1 MKVILVG
8 CEYAGKTTLADR
20 ISEWMVE
27 MFGPEPWGPP
37 HYGWHD
43 HYQMPNVT
51 HHDMTGDEMRQVMAL
66 SPRMKEVYQ
75 RYNIAYHTPTEPTDG
90 DFLMIG
96 FHIDDAVYGPLYFG
110 YGGEGEYAD
119 RRILSDDIESAI
131 MKYQPDTVLVLL
143 KANPDVIKERMKSN
157 AHKHQVIKN
166 EDVELLLERFEEAY
180 TNALMRRR
188 FVIDNSDQT
197 IEETFSEFVE
207 KFEHHMNEAD
217 RRRILLH
224 NQWNEIGPLA

>member
-20 ISEWMVE
+20 ISGWMVE

-51 HHDMTGDEMRQVMAL
+51 HHDMTGDEMQQVMAL

-75 RYNIAYHTPTEPTDG
+75 RYNIAYHTPTEPNDG

-119 RRILSDDIESAI
+119 RRILSDDIESKI

-157 AHKHQVIKN
+157 AHKHQVIKD
-166 EDVELLLERFEEAY
+166 EDVELLLERFEEAH
-180 TNALMRRR
+180 TNALMRRK

-217 RRRILLH
+217 RRRILLR
-224 NQWNEIGPLA
+224 NQWNQIGPLA